1 MHMGQGA
8 LPKSFIGPARPGAAI
23 GVGSWSGGS
32 RFWVALPV
40 PARGGRAPPT
50 GYLTRS
56 FRYSQPSLVYSQ
68 ALDGAADRADI
79 TAMTPAGREGGPGAW

>member
-1 MHMGQGA
+1 MGQGA
-8 LPKSFIGPARPGAAI
+8 LLKSFIGLGRPGAAVR
-23 GVGSWSGGS
+23 VGSWSGGS
-32 RFWVALPV
+32 RSWVALPV
-40 PARGGRAPPT
+40 PAQGDWAPLT
-50 GYLTRS
+50 GYLIRS

>member
-1 MHMGQGA
+1 M
-8 LPKSFIGPARPGAAI
+8 
-23 GVGSWSGGS
+23 
-32 RFWVALPV
+32 ALPV
-40 PARGGRAPPT
+40 PAQDGQAPLT

-79 TAMTPAGREGGPGAW
+79 TAMTPAGREGPAPGEAPRPGRKSSVQPPGHLTR